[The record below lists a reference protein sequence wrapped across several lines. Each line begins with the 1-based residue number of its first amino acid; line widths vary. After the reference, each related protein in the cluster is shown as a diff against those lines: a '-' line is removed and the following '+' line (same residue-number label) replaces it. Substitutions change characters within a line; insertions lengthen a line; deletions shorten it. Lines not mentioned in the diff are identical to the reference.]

1 MTLRS
6 FFLLL
11 VSGNF
16 FIRCFYRVSVV
27 KEQYFVR
34 IKIKYPKLL
43 LFIISVILVYFLFS
57 GLAYKPL
64 HDALVFMGYLG
75 TFLAGLLYPYSLTSA
90 AGTGI
95 LLILAKEQNLLLAGV
110 IAGIGA
116 LISDVILFFFVKH
129 GFSDEVQKLSKE
141 KIVRSINRRIP
152 DSIRVYLI
160 AAFAS
165 LLIASPLPTEIGIML
180 MTSIKNVSFKKF
192 IILVY
197 LLHASAIFI
206 ILLIG
211 NTI

>member
-1 MTLRS
+1 M
-6 FFLLL
+6 
-11 VSGNF
+11 
-16 FIRCFYRVSVV
+16 FYRVSVSNE
-27 KEQYFVR
+27 KCFLR
-34 IKIKYPKLL
+34 GKIKYPKLS
-43 LFIISVILVYFLFS
+43 LFIVSVILVYFFFS

-64 HDALVFMGYLG
+64 HDALVFMGYFE
-75 TFLAGLLYPYSLTSA
+75 TFLAGLLYPYALTSA

-116 LISDVILFFFVKH
+116 LISDIILFLFVSH

-141 KIVRSINRRIP
+141 TVVRTINRWIP
-152 DSIRVYLI
+152 NSVRVYLL

-180 MTSIKNVSFKKF
+180 MASIKKF
-192 IILVY
+192 VIIAY
-197 LLHASAIFI
+197 ILHASAIFI

-211 NTI
+211 STI